1 MSRSVVVLEK
11 HPSCQC
17 AMRFSKLWAEQ
28 TNILVLPGNFE
39 TLEQKKTCMR
49 DLEYFGEALM
59 SSY

>member
-1 MSRSVVVLEK
+1 
-11 HPSCQC
+11 
-17 AMRFSKLWAEQ
+17 MRFSKLWAEQ